1 VWSIRNVNGDEN
13 VPVFSG
19 IQGTDPFAPPGDAVP
34 FYFTCGVTHMG
45 LVRDAPVLEQTV
57 PFLLGDGE
65 LGYGGVF
72 TREPC
77 ALPGPPEPVGASPTF
92 TG

>member
-1 VWSIRNVNGDEN
+1 
-13 VPVFSG
+13 
-19 IQGTDPFAPPGDAVP
+19 
-34 FYFTCGVTHMG
+34 MG
-45 LVRDAPVLEQTV
+45 LVRDAPVLAQTV

-65 LGYGGVF
+65 LTYSGVF

-77 ALPGPPEPVGASPTF
+77 EIPGPPEPVPAAPAF